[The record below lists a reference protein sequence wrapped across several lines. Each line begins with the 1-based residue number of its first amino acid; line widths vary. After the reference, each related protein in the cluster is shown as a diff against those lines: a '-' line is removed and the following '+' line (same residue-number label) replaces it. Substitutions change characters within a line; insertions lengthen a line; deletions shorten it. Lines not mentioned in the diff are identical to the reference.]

1 MFSPSSRPVNQP
13 FWPLSL
19 RLLDLSS
26 NVGIVGPLPPAGSGY
41 SDLSTID
48 LSNTSVSGPLPAS
61 WAAFPS
67 LQRLTA
73 TDTQLACALTFDA
86 AEGSVS
92 RRRAGGRAR
101 IDETAGP
108 CGGGPICSS
117 ALANGCAQ

>member
-1 MFSPSSRPVNQP
+1 MSVSVLIEPRRISSKVFYPNMFAQSSVPLDQPYWPPSI
-13 FWPLSL
+13 

-61 WAAFPS
+61 WSAFPS

-92 RRRAGGRAR
+92 GRAGGRAGAR
-101 IDETAGP
+101 KI
-108 CGGGPICSS
+108 
-117 ALANGCAQ
+117 

>member
-13 FWPLSL
+13 FWPTTVK
-19 RLLDLSS
+19 LLDLSS
-26 NVGIVGPLPPAGSGY
+26 NVGIIGPLPPAGSGY
-41 SDLSTID
+41 SDLATID

-61 WAAFPS
+61 WSAFPS

-92 RRRAGGRAR
+92 QRTSGRAGAR
-101 IDETAGP
+101 KI
-108 CGGGPICSS
+108 
-117 ALANGCAQ
+117 

>member
-1 MFSPSSRPVNQP
+1 MLSPSSRPVNQP
-13 FWPLSL
+13 FWPTTI

-41 SDLSTID
+41 SDLATID

-61 WAAFPS
+61 WSAFPS

-86 AEGSVS
+86 AEGAVS
-92 RRRAGGRAR
+92 RQRAGERGRER
-101 IDETAGP
+101 
-108 CGGGPICSS
+108 CGRQLR
-117 ALANGCAQ
+117 A